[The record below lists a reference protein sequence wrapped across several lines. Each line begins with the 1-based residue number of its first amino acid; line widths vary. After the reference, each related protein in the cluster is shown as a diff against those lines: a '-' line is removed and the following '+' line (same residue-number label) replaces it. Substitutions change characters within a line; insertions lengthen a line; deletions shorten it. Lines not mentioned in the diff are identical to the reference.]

1 MAKFAT
7 NNTVSALTQV
17 SPFFA
22 NKGFHPRMSF
32 GPPRPIERSSSKRLR
47 ESNTAR
53 NDFVTKMSDILDVL
67 RTNLISAKAAQENSA
82 NVNRSPAPAYRVGD
96 EVYLD
101 TRNIT
106 TNRPMQKFSS
116 KFIEYKIKKV
126 LDSYSY

>member
-7 NNTVSALTQV
+7 NTTINASTQV

-22 NKGFHPRMSF
+22 NKGFHPRISF
-32 GPPRPIERSSSKRLR
+32 GPPRPIERSSSKRLL
-47 ESNTAR
+47 ESNTAG

-116 KFIEYKIKKV
+116 KFIECRIKKV
-126 LDSYSY
+126 LDSHS